1 MRKVF
6 LGIDT
11 SNYRTSAACFDPET
25 GEYTNAN
32 ALLEVPDSAIGLRQA
47 DAVFQHTR
55 ALHRQ
60 IARLPQGSFHA
71 IGVSTKP
78 REAEGSYMPCFL
90 VGESVA
96 RSAAH
101 LLSIPVFENSH
112 QQGHLAAAAFS
123 ANRMDLLGQ
132 EFLCWHVSGGTTE
145 LLHVHPSASGLPRC
159 ACIGGTTDLAA
170 GQLVDRI
177 GARFGLP
184 FPSGAELDALAL
196 QAAPQKGFAVKVT
209 NGQFSLSGMQ
219 NKAEQMIAAGDARET
234 VARFTLDTIARVL
247 ETASLAAHAN
257 YHCPILFSGGVMASA
272 VIRTR
277 LARMQDVFFATPEL
291 SGDNAVGCAILAA
304 IQYERTKP

>member
-1 MRKVF
+1 MRSF

-11 SNYRTSAACFDPET
+11 SNYRTSAACYLPES

-32 ALLEVPDSAIGLRQA
+32 ALLAVPDGAIGLRQA

-55 ALHRQ
+55 ALHQQ

-71 IGVSTKP
+71 IGVSTRP
-78 REAEGSYMPCFL
+78 RETEGSYMPCFL

-123 ANRMDLLGQ
+123 ADRLDLLHQ
-132 EFLCWHVSGGTTE
+132 NFLCWHVSGGTTE
-145 LLHVHPSASGLPRC
+145 LLLAQPTQCGVPHCHR
-159 ACIGGTTDLAA
+159 IGGTSDLAA

-177 GARFGLP
+177 GARFGFA
-184 FPSGAELDALAL
+184 FPSGAALDTLAL
-196 QAAPQKGFAVKVT
+196 QAVPQKGFAVKVQD
-209 NGQFSLSGMQ
+209 GQFSLSGMQ
-219 NKAEQMIAAGDARET
+219 NKAEQLLAAGEPNEI
-234 VARFTLDTIARVL
+234 VARFVLDTLARTL
-247 ETASLAAHAN
+247 ETASLAAQEA
-257 YHCPILFSGGVMASA
+257 YPYPILFSGGVMASK
-272 VIRTR
+272 VIRER
-277 LARMQDVFFATPEL
+277 LARLPNAIFATPEL

-304 IQYERTKP
+304 IQYERTTL